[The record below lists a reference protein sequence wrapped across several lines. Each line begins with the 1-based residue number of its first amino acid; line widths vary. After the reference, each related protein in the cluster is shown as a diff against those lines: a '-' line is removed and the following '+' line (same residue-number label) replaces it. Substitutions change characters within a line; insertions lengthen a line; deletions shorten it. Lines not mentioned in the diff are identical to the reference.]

1 MSMFRRIADAFREWP
16 FDVGHQ
22 LALAHDYDLPDEPST
37 VRPVLRAVDT
47 SPRPGSPGVDGPTA
61 PVASG
66 AVGQPT
72 DWDGVRRDLDHL
84 RSVLTEALAWIDE
97 LDPTP
102 MGLAEADEWAWQTVT
117 RIRPKRKGRQSRT

>member
-1 MSMFRRIADAFREWP
+1 MNVITEAMKFFGLPPRP
-16 FDVGHQ
+16 FMTD
-22 LALAHDYDLPDEPST
+22 LDLPDEPS
-37 VRPVLRAVDT
+37 PSAAPLRLVDA

-102 MGLAEADEWAWQTVT
+102 MELAESDEWAWQTVT

>member
-1 MSMFRRIADAFREWP
+1 MSWFHDLREVFGLAPFR
-16 FDVGHQ
+16 
-22 LALAHDYDLPDEPST
+22 DYDLPHEPST
-37 VRPVLRAVDT
+37 VRPPTLRAVDT